1 MYLHSVDGCQHV
13 LVLLWSKDA
22 VRFSWYQDTAFTK
35 HLDERAAGML
45 VLKNG
50 DVRFDFRG

>member
-1 MYLHSVDGCQHV
+1 MHLDSVDGCQHA

-22 VRFSWYQDTAFTK
+22 VHFSWYQDTVFTK
-35 HLDERAAGML
+35 HLDERAAGMM
-45 VLKNG
+45 VLRNG

>member
-1 MYLHSVDGCQHV
+1 MYSDNVDGCQHE

-22 VRFSWYQDTAFTK
+22 VHFSWYQDTVSTK
-35 HLDERAAGML
+35 HLDERNAGML

-50 DVRFDFRG
+50 DVRLDFRG